1 MRKYNTEYLQLGFTF
16 AGTEDEPKPQCII
29 CLEILSNESMKPS
42 KLRRHFETKH
52 GEFTSKSLDFFVVK
66 LGEFKKSQ
74 KVMKSST
81 SLSGNKNATLA
92 SYEVAQL
99 IAKSG
104 KAHTIAEELILPA
117 AIVLCKTMIS
127 ESAAKLISSVPL
139 SNNTIQRRITDM
151 SANIEETLFTR
162 LSTSDKFALQLDEST
177 DIASKSSMLVFVRFI
192 WEKQLF
198 EDFLFSC
205 ELLHTSAKDIFEA
218 IDKFFTDH
226 GIRWEKCVG
235 ITTDGAA
242 AMSGYKTGLLGRVK
256 EVAPQVKWTHCCIHR
271 EALVA
276 KRLSEHMKTT
286 LEEVVKIINFIKSRP
301 LQSRLFEVLCKDM
314 GSDHV
319 QLILHTEIR
328 WLSRGKILQRFFE
341 LRDEVRVFLLETRF
355 VGLLTDFSWLSRIA
369 YLADVFEYLNTL
381 NLSLQGIYIDVFHVE
396 DKIEATIKKFEIW
409 AIRVEKN
416 SFSNFP
422 TLQSF
427 LESSCE
433 CLSQEVK
440 SEISEHLLSMAKI
453 LRKYFHQPDPNNT
466 WIRNPFHCDIEKI
479 ENLSEQEQDELIDL
493 VTNGEMKNIFDDKKL
508 IDFWLIVQND
518 QKQLAEKALRH
529 LIPFCTTYRCEQ
541 AFSTYCYMKNK
552 YRNRLNIDA
561 DLRVKISS
569 MQPDLD
575 EIMNKKERFHLS
587 HKV

>member
-1 MRKYNTEYLQLGFTF
+1 MVRL
-16 AGTEDEPKPQCII
+16 
-29 CLEILSNESMKPS
+29 
-42 KLRRHFETKH
+42 
-52 GEFTSKSLDFFVVK
+52 
-66 LGEFKKSQ
+66 
-74 KVMKSST
+74 
-81 SLSGNKNATLA
+81 
-92 SYEVAQL
+92 
-99 IAKSG
+99 
-104 KAHTIAEELILPA
+104 IAEELILPA
-117 AIVLCKTMIS
+117 AIALCKTMLG

-139 SNNTIQRRITDM
+139 SNNTIKRRITDM

-162 LSTSDKFALQLDEST
+162 LSASDNFALQLNEST
-177 DIASKSSMLVFVRFI
+177 DIESKSSMLVFVCFI

-218 IDKFFTDH
+218 IDKFFTEH

-256 EVAPQVKWTHCCIHR
+256 KVAP
-271 EALVA
+271 
-276 KRLSEHMKTT
+276 
-286 LEEVVKIINFIKSRP
+286 
-301 LQSRLFEVLCKDM
+301 
-314 GSDHV
+314 
-319 QLILHTEIR
+319 
-328 WLSRGKILQRFFE
+328 QRFFE
-341 LRDEVRVFLLETRF
+341 QRDEVRVFLLETRF

-381 NLSLQGIYIDVFHVE
+381 NLSLQGIDIDVFHVE

-433 CLSQEVK
+433 CLSREIK

-466 WIRNPFHCDIEKI
+466 WIRNLFSCDIEKI
-479 ENLSEQEQDELIDL
+479 ENLSEQE
-493 VTNGEMKNIFDDKKL
+493 
-508 IDFWLIVQND
+508 
-518 QKQLAEKALRH
+518 
-529 LIPFCTTYRCEQ
+529 
-541 AFSTYCYMKNK
+541 
-552 YRNRLNIDA
+552 
-561 DLRVKISS
+561 
-569 MQPDLD
+569 
-575 EIMNKKERFHLS
+575 
-587 HKV
+587 

>member
-1 MRKYNTEYLQLGFTF
+1 MYQWLKSGSLKRSVNDMNKVQCTDQHSSSDSNRRNVNSKSTIGTKVRKYNTEYLQLGFTF
-16 AGTEDEPKPQCII
+16 AGAEDEPKPQCII
-29 CLEILSNESMKPS
+29 CLEILSNEGMKPS
-42 KLRRHFETKH
+42 KLRCHFETKH

-92 SYEVAQL
+92 SYEIAQL
-99 IAKSG
+99 VSKSG
-104 KAHTIAEELILPA
+104 KAHTIAEELILSA
-117 AIVLCKTMIS
+117 AIALCKTMLG

-162 LSTSDKFALQLDEST
+162 LSASDNFALQLDEST
-177 DIASKSSMLVFVRFI
+177 DIAK
-192 WEKQLF
+192 
-198 EDFLFSC
+198 
-205 ELLHTSAKDIFEA
+205 
-218 IDKFFTDH
+218 H

-242 AMSGYKTGLLGRVK
+242 AVSGYKTGLLGRVK

-381 NLSLQGIYIDVFHVE
+381 NLSLQGIDIDVFHVE
-396 DKIEATIKKFEIW
+396 NKIEATIKKFELW

-433 CLSQEVK
+433 CLSREVK

-466 WIRNPFHCDIEKI
+466 WIRNPFSCDIEKI

-493 VTNGEMKNIFDDKKL
+493 VTNGKIKNNFGDKKL

-529 LIPFCTTYRCEQ
+529 LIPFCTTYRC
-541 AFSTYCYMKNK
+541 
-552 YRNRLNIDA
+552 
-561 DLRVKISS
+561 
-569 MQPDLD
+569 
-575 EIMNKKERFHLS
+575 
-587 HKV
+587 

>member
-1 MRKYNTEYLQLGFTF
+1 
-16 AGTEDEPKPQCII
+16 
-29 CLEILSNESMKPS
+29 
-42 KLRRHFETKH
+42 
-52 GEFTSKSLDFFVVK
+52 
-66 LGEFKKSQ
+66 
-74 KVMKSST
+74 
-81 SLSGNKNATLA
+81 
-92 SYEVAQL
+92 
-99 IAKSG
+99 
-104 KAHTIAEELILPA
+104 
-117 AIVLCKTMIS
+117 
-127 ESAAKLISSVPL
+127 
-139 SNNTIQRRITDM
+139 
-151 SANIEETLFTR
+151 
-162 LSTSDKFALQLDEST
+162 
-177 DIASKSSMLVFVRFI
+177 
-192 WEKQLF
+192 
-198 EDFLFSC
+198 
-205 ELLHTSAKDIFEA
+205 
-218 IDKFFTDH
+218 
-226 GIRWEKCVG
+226 
-235 ITTDGAA
+235 
-242 AMSGYKTGLLGRVK
+242 
-256 EVAPQVKWTHCCIHR
+256 
-271 EALVA
+271 
-276 KRLSEHMKTT
+276 
-286 LEEVVKIINFIKSRP
+286 
-301 LQSRLFEVLCKDM
+301 M

-341 LRDEVRVFLLETRF
+341 LRDEIRVIFLETRF
-355 VGLLTDFSWLSRIA
+355 VGLLTDISWLSRIA

-427 LESSCE
+427 LESSRE

-518 QKQLAEKALRH
+518 QKQLAEKPLRH

-552 YRNRLNIDA
+552 YRNKLNIDA

>member
-1 MRKYNTEYLQLGFTF
+1 MYQWLKSGSLKRPTCEIEADNSVNDVNEVQCTDQHSTSSSDSNRRNVNSKSTVGTKVRKYNTEYLQLGFTF
-16 AGTEDEPKPQCII
+16 AGTEDEPKPQCVI
-29 CLEILSNESMKPS
+29 CLEILSNESIKPS

-52 GEFTSKSLDFFVVK
+52 GEFTSKSLDFFVAK

-81 SLSGNKNATLA
+81 SLSGNKKATLA

-99 IAKSG
+99 VAKSG

-117 AIVLCKTMIS
+117 AIVLCKTMLG

-139 SNNTIQRRITDM
+139 SNNSIQRRITDM

-218 IDKFFTDH
+218 IDKFFTEH

-369 YLADVFEYLNTL
+369 YFADVFEYLNTL

-440 SEISEHLLSMAKI
+440 SEISEHLLSKAKI

-466 WIRNPFHCDIEKI
+466 WIRNPFSCDIEKI

-493 VTNGEMKNIFDDKKL
+493 VTNATG
-508 IDFWLIVQND
+508 
-518 QKQLAEKALRH
+518 
-529 LIPFCTTYRCEQ
+529 
-541 AFSTYCYMKNK
+541 
-552 YRNRLNIDA
+552 
-561 DLRVKISS
+561 
-569 MQPDLD
+569 
-575 EIMNKKERFHLS
+575 
-587 HKV
+587 

>member
-1 MRKYNTEYLQLGFTF
+1 MYQWLKSGSLKRPLSEIEEDNTVNDMNKVQCTDQHSSSDSNRRNVNSKSTVGTKVRKYNTEYLQLGFTF

-99 IAKSG
+99 VAKSG

-117 AIVLCKTMIS
+117 AIVLCKTMLG

-177 DIASKSSMLVFVRFI
+177 DIAN
-192 WEKQLF
+192 
-198 EDFLFSC
+198 
-205 ELLHTSAKDIFEA
+205 
-218 IDKFFTDH
+218 H

-341 LRDEVRVFLLETRF
+341 LRDEIRVFLLETRF

-479 ENLSEQEQDELIDL
+479 ENLSEQEQDEL
-493 VTNGEMKNIFDDKKL
+493 
-508 IDFWLIVQND
+508 
-518 QKQLAEKALRH
+518 
-529 LIPFCTTYRCEQ
+529 
-541 AFSTYCYMKNK
+541 
-552 YRNRLNIDA
+552 
-561 DLRVKISS
+561 
-569 MQPDLD
+569 
-575 EIMNKKERFHLS
+575 
-587 HKV
+587 